1 MFEILAIIIVILSR
15 KEIKMLTNVPFK
27 MLLEIYMSNR
37 QIYFNII
44 KCHEQ

>member
-15 KEIKMLTNVPFK
+15 KEIKMLTNVSFK

-37 QIYFNII
+37 
-44 KCHEQ
+44 

>member
-15 KEIKMLTNVPFK
+15 KEIKTLTNVSFK

-37 QIYFNII
+37 
-44 KCHEQ
+44 